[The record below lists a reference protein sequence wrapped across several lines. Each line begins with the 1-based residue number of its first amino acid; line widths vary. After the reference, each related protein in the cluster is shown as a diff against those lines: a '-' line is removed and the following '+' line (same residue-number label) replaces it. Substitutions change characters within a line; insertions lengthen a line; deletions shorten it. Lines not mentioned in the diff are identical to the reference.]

1 MLGKLIVI
9 GATVLNLGTIYEADG
24 IVERSF
30 LLRND
35 GRQPVAIVQGY
46 TSCGCTTMVFPKDSL
61 ISAGDTVTV
70 ILRFNPRGKG
80 GEFYESAH
88 LIYNPTPSLL
98 KREGEHTQTE
108 LPPPPGEG
116 RGGAVSFALEGTCV
130 TSEETLLLQHPVVIN
145 DNVRISRDRYDLG
158 YVSVG
163 EKRERT
169 VSVWHRDTNQRESFT
184 ISFQP
189 TADTKKGLNHVPN
202 VIKIHT
208 SEGEVAT
215 VVTFD
220 VIVR

>member
-1 MLGKLIVI
+1 MFGKLIVI

-46 TSCGCTTMVFPKDSL
+46 TSCGCTTVAFPKDSV
-61 ISAGDTVTV
+61 INEGDTVTV
-70 ILRFNPRGKG
+70 TLRFNPRGKG

-88 LIYNPTPSLL
+88 LKYKSSSPVLSS
-98 KREGEHTQTE
+98 REGDDVSPSS
-108 LPPPPGEG
+108 LGEDEEDAIG
-116 RGGAVSFALEGTCV
+116 LALEGTCV
-130 TSEETLLLQHPVVIN
+130 TSEETLMLQHPVVVN
-145 DNVRISRDRYDLG
+145 DMIRMSRDRYDIG
-158 YVSVG
+158 YLSVG

>member
-30 LLRND
+30 RLCND
-35 GRQPVAIVQGY
+35 GRRPVAIVQGY
-46 TSCGCTTMVFPKDSL
+46 TSCGCTTVTFPKDSV
-61 ISAGDTVTV
+61 INAGDTASVT
-70 ILRFNPRGKG
+70 LRFNPRGKG

-88 LIYNPTPSLL
+88 LKYKDLSSALPSREGEDVSPSLL
-98 KREGEHTQTE
+98 GEE
-108 LPPPPGEG
+108 KAEALGL
-116 RGGAVSFALEGTCV
+116 ALEGTCV

-202 VIKIHT
+202 VVKIHT